1 MAIDDMV
8 EEDDGALEIGNLSD
22 IEVVVTSDADK
33 DRPLRERLTPGGK
46 LHEET
51 IAKLIARRD
60 AGDAYIENRRTQWT
74 ETNNRLRLYVDLSK
88 TYKKG
93 DQSYGSGIG
102 EMPFERSI
110 VVPVSYSILH
120 TLLTQLM
127 SIFAATEPMIQIRG
141 RGPEDVKTSKIM
153 ESVLAYDLEQMS
165 AFRVIYSLCQD
176 AVKYGCGI
184 TYDAWHTEF
193 GDQIKRLP
201 YDPMDYNQ
209 RMIMDVLG
217 PDAFIERTRGVT
229 KEHNIWLPVDP
240 MNYFPDP
247 RVPIS
252 CVQDGEFVGHQF
264 NRGLM
269 FLKERSWEL
278 GGPYFNINEIKKK
291 SGLSGDT
298 PVASD
303 GSMPEATN
311 ELIDDFDGGSIT
323 LYHMQVKII
332 PKEWG
337 VSEGEDPEI
346 WWFTWANDSVIVRA
360 HASPFEHR
368 EFTYAIAESD
378 PDFHSAF
385 NPGMVESIDGLQRMI
400 DWLFN
405 SHLQNLMR
413 HLNDAMIF
421 SPALIETTDIINP
434 GPGRHI
440 RLTQMGEELLMS
452 GGFSIN
458 QFVHQLPVQ
467 DVTSPHLAAVN
478 QMFQLAQ
485 RMSAANDPQMGMPT
499 PDRRTLGEIQTITAS
514 SSQRVSIIA
523 KLIDSMALSALARR
537 AISNRLQMTTQEQYY
552 RIVGDDA
559 GSNLQYVLANVNNL
573 NGNYDYIPI
582 SGILPPDPVR
592 MSRTWAQIL
601 ETVSRLVP
609 MLLQGPPP
617 ADGKIPDINAILK
630 ESIKSLGAKNIE
642 EYYIAMP
649 QMQTQVMPDQ
659 QVQEQA
665 QAGNMIP
672 LQQIDPNNPP
682 PGMMGG

>member
-1 MAIDDMV
+1 MAKDLV
-8 EEDDGALEIGNLSD
+8 EDDGSLEIENLSD
-22 IEVVVTSDADK
+22 IEIEAVSPASDK
-33 DRPLRERLTPGGK
+33 PLRERLIPGEQ
-46 LHEET
+46 LHEDT
-51 IAKLIARRD
+51 IGRLIARRD
-60 AGDAYIENRRTQWT
+60 AGDAYIENRREQWRA
-74 ETNNRLRLYVDLSK
+74 TNNRLRLYVDLTK
-88 TYKKG
+88 THKKG
-93 DQSYGSGIG
+93 DQTTGVGLA

-127 SIFAATEPMIQIRG
+127 SIFGATEPMIQVRG
-141 RGPEDVKTSKIM
+141 RGPEDVKTSKVM
-153 ESVLAYDLEQMS
+153 EAVLAYDLEQMS
-165 AFRVIYSLCQD
+165 AFKVIYALCQD

-193 GDQIKRLP
+193 GDIVQHKPYNPNDFSQRLQ
-201 YDPMDYNQ
+201 MQ
-209 RMIMDVLG
+209 MMG
-217 PDAFIERTRGVT
+217 PEAFITRTRGLV
-229 KEHNIWLPVDP
+229 KEHNVWLPVDP

-252 CVQDGEFVGHQF
+252 CPQDGEFVGHEF

-269 FLKERSWEL
+269 FLKERAWER
-278 GGPYFNINEIKKK
+278 GGPYFNIDKIKKK
-291 SGLSGDT
+291 SGLTGDT
-298 PVASD
+298 PVSSD
-303 GSMPEATN
+303 DSMPERTN
-311 ELIDDFDGGSIT
+311 ELIDEKDGGNIK
-323 LYHMQVKII
+323 LCHLQVKLIA
-332 PKEWG
+332 KEWG
-337 VSEGEDPEI
+337 LGKSEDPEI
-346 WWFTWANDSVIVRA
+346 WWFTWANDSTIVRA
-360 HASPFEHR
+360 HVAPFDHR
-368 EFTYAIAESD
+368 EFTYAVAESD

-385 NPGMVESIDGLQRMI
+385 NPGMIESIDGLQRMI

-421 SPALIETTDIINP
+421 SPALVEVGDILNP

-440 RLTQMGEELLMS
+440 RITQMGEELLMS
-452 GGFSIN
+452 GGYSID

-523 KLIDSMALSALARR
+523 KLIDSMAIGPLARR
-537 AISNRLQMTTQEQYY
+537 AIANRLQMTTQEQYY
-552 RIVGDDA
+552 RIVGDDSA
-559 GSNLQYVLANVNNL
+559 SDIQYVLANQQNIS
-573 NGNYDYIPI
+573 GNYDYVPI

-592 MSRTWAQIL
+592 MARTWAQIL

-609 MLLQGPPP
+609 MLMQGPPP
-617 ADGKIPDINAILK
+617 ADGKIPDLNAILK
-630 ESIKSLGAKNIE
+630 ESIKTLGAKNIE
-642 EYYIAMP
+642 DFYTQMP

-659 QVQEQA
+659 QVQQQE
-665 QAGNMIP
+665 QAGNMVP
-672 LQQIDPNNPP
+672 LQSIDPNNPP
-682 PGMMGG
+682 PGLV